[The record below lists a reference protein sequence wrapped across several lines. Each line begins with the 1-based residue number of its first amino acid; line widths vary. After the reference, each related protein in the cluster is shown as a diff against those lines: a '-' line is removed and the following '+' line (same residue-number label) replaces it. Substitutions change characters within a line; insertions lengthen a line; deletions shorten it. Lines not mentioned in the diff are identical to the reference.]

1 MCEGSFLINVLL
13 IIFRRLKMR
22 RKFFFFVC
30 LLGCLV
36 SDVVCAIAPG
46 SSVLIAPE
54 ALAEADLMMN
64 WQVNLPVRG
73 DESVERMF
81 DYAGYIYVLTDDNYI
96 FCINKKSGQ
105 IQFDKQLISPG
116 LPMTEPVYHNNRL
129 WFMVGNELLVLNP
142 YNGAIKEKRKLA
154 LGGNLVEGL
163 AINSEFIYLVG
174 KNRISAIVT
183 DGFWRKFMVTAD
195 DDSNITSIAV
205 DDRNMFFAT
214 VTGNVF
220 CSDAGKARK
229 VWQYDASDKITA
241 PIVLDDGWVYVG
253 SEDTKLYKLDS
264 GNGQNAWTIPFLS
277 GGPILESPSVGKD
290 VVYVTAVATGIHAV
304 DKKTG
309 KSKWNIPSGIGVIA
323 EAGDKAY
330 VFAKPA
336 TLIVMNN
343 LTGKEVSRIDITG
356 VTDYSAKSLGSTIY
370 VSSDSGKVVS
380 IGIK

>member
-1 MCEGSFLINVLL
+1 
-13 IIFRRLKMR
+13 MR

-30 LLGCLV
+30 LLGCFL

-54 ALAEADLMMN
+54 ALAKADLKMN

-81 DYAGYIYVLTDDNYI
+81 DYAGYIYVLTDDNYL
-96 FCINKKSGQ
+96 FCINKKRGQ
-105 IQFDKQLISPG
+105 IQFDKQLIAPG
-116 LPMTEPVYHNNRL
+116 LPITELVYHNNRL

-142 YNGAIKEKRKLA
+142 YNGAITQKRKLT
-154 LGGNLVEGL
+154 LGGNLIEGL

-174 KNRISAIVT
+174 KNRISAIVI

-205 DDRNMFFAT
+205 DERNMFFAT
-214 VTGNVF
+214 VTGSVF

-264 GNGQNAWTIPFLS
+264 GNGQNAWAIPFLS
-277 GGPILESPSVGKD
+277 GGPIVESPSVGRD

-309 KSKWNIPSGIGVIA
+309 KSKWNIKDGKKVIA
-323 EAGDKAY
+323 EVGDKAY
-330 VFAKPA
+330 VISKPSNFVLSKP
-336 TLIVMNN
+336 TNLIVMNN
-343 LTGKEVSRIDITG
+343 LTGKEVSNINITG
-356 VTDYSAKSLGSTIY
+356 VTDYSANSLGATIY